1 MSLYRTIGIVGIL
14 LFTSVLAAQNTSL
27 KQMLWDR
34 VNPCY
39 SMFEDMDEDGKPD
52 YDELIDDSQNG
63 YLKVSGSYPTCGCA
77 CSSTVGAYK
86 DIKGVYTFLQT
97 DTWSCEQTESFSAS
111 RPMEQVLPE
120 NFGLQMF
127 IPGYTNSGKSERA
140 VFYLKVEIPRYG
152 TDTKVSLELVPFG
165 INMISSNP
173 IVYEFNTHD
182 ANFKYTSISN
192 MVQEL
197 KDSESPSYLL
207 EGSYEKINSIDK
219 TIVKEMIGEEYDEF
233 ETMNEITECLK
244 EMHRAF
250 ELYIKIN
257 TREMVMGWD
266 KTKARFFVKEKKT
279 PVVPIS
285 FMEFIQ
291 NCKYWGPA
299 C

>member
-1 MSLYRTIGIVGIL
+1 
-14 LFTSVLAAQNTSL
+14 
-27 KQMLWDR
+27 
-34 VNPCY
+34 
-39 SMFEDMDEDGKPD
+39 
-52 YDELIDDSQNG
+52 
-63 YLKVSGSYPTCGCA
+63 
-77 CSSTVGAYK
+77 VGAYK

-97 DTWSCEQTESFSAS
+97 DTWSCEQTESFNAS
-111 RPMEQVLPE
+111 RPMELVLPE

-182 ANFKYTSISN
+182 ANFRYTSISN

-197 KDSESPSYLL
+197 KNTETLDYLL
-207 EGSYEKINSIDK
+207 KGSYESIHSTDK
-219 TIVKEMIGEEYDEF
+219 TIVKEIIGDDFGDF
-233 ETMNEITECLK
+233 ESMNEITEYLK

-250 ELYIKIN
+250 ELYLKIT
-257 TREMVMGWD
+257 TRDMVLSWD
-266 KTKARFFVKEKKT
+266 KTKSRFYVKEKKT
-279 PVVPIS
+279 KVPPVS
-285 FMEFIQ
+285 FLEFIT
-291 NCKYWGPA
+291 NCNYWGPA